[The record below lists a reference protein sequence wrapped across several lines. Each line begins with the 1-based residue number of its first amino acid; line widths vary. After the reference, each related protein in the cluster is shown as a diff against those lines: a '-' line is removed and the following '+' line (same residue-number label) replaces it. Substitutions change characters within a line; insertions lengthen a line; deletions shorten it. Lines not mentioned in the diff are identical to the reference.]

1 MEPMKARPA
10 SVACGGANLGKAA
23 EKLSFIH
30 LAQMLLAEN
39 AADSAELLRYRRIVI
54 REIGMIRA
62 AVNDAQG
69 MTAG

>member
-1 MEPMKARPA
+1 
-10 SVACGGANLGKAA
+10 
-23 EKLSFIH
+23 
-30 LAQMLLAEN
+30 MLLAEN
-39 AADSAELLRYRRIVI
+39 AADSAELPRYRRIII

>member
-1 MEPMKARPA
+1 MDRAQCRA
-10 SVACGGANLGKAA
+10 VACGGANLGKAA

-39 AADSAELLRYRRIVI
+39 AADSAELPRYRRIII